1 VTLLFALVILAAAAA
16 LVACTLHLASVRN
29 FAQAGLT
36 MLPGLLIVVVVWQSA
51 SHSPEASSS
60 TARTYRVTLS
70 ALHARLGSGD
80 SLFAGGDPLVD
91 HLYMPELPAHL
102 LTIRP
107 AGDGELQLQTQTG
120 EPRVDGNPVGLLVYR
135 SQEPGDIP
143 DRDPDFGGT
152 RFPEHSSLCTADSQ
166 GQCGHSQHV
175 LTWALEKH
183 IVRHAGEP
191 PEQMEVV
198 QLYDGKSKLCAL
210 PAADQASRPGP
221 TRSIYPL
228 AAFGR
233 EGCHGSQ
240 PFTWGSEPAADFLYW
255 GGTKKDLLGHP
266 QRELYVLANSR
277 ARLLVAHD
285 GGASQVGDKDN
296 RRLLKAGS
304 ELDAHVYFYMLPALP
319 QDKGKEKEPSGRPAH
334 GSVQEAGIGLPPESG
349 DELDEDS
356 EPYSQLKER
365 RSFKISYP
373 QKQEP
378 GYSLVDLRLDTPEQQ
393 LKILDADTP
402 QMSLVSLEATPEVLK
417 TGPGALGFR
426 LIGSP
431 LASSLPNTIERIP
444 SSEQAEKLCRRAGTD
459 NLLVRSATGAGCAQ
473 LGRWFLLGDPER
485 MQVRLRIAPVESPP
499 GWISAILL
507 LVTVNFLT
515 RLWLRVS
522 PAQSVTL
529 GFLEIFLA
537 LRVLVAF
544 DAAALDWKAE
554 DTVANAWLALLW
566 LPLAFELA
574 PPSPVPIIRALLVRG
589 LKLFVVVAGTLVIVH
604 AQGADTSPY
613 TWRVFFNVHDGAGRV
628 VLVALGLA
636 FITAVLTRIDLH
648 AAWERLNRPAEQMAG
663 SLPTSQQGWRPW
675 VVAGALLA
683 FVAGLHFLLVVAGI
697 REQLPGGMRVAAVV
711 VPALV
716 VAWASLDAVVVRQAR
731 QGRPGWVL
739 AIALAIVPFLPMGSF
754 ALAHDNGAYVYF
766 IALAVLMCCQAV
778 PRGWAAWSTVSAASL
793 AIVCMLFAL
802 LGASPVFRSV
812 ALPAVGI
819 LVLCGFVLFFLIATT
834 KGWTQPQTWRP
845 LALISMILLVVS
857 LHVIGS
863 WAKWNTADPEAGEK
877 MSITALE
884 GVKVKTNTIRLMN
897 QAVPDLVALLATKD
911 GYEQRDAML
920 EMYAFSSPF
929 AGRGWPQKTP
939 PRELL
944 LTHINDT
951 VSAVHL
957 LSPFGRVGGIAVAI
971 FLLTF
976 VAAIFGLIDGS
987 PGLRASSAALAAL
1000 VLAMVSLYMLLDNIG
1015 VVPFTGRNFYF
1026 LSVQSESDLIE
1037 GGLLLVIALVGAIPA
1052 RRVSS

>member
-16 LVACTLHLASVRN
+16 MVACTLALASVRN
-29 FAQAGLT
+29 LAQAGLT
-36 MLPGLLIVVVVWQSA
+36 ILPGLLIVVVVWQSA
-51 SHSPEASSS
+51 AHSQGASSS

-91 HLYMPELPAHL
+91 HLYVPELPAHL

-107 AGDGELQLQTQTG
+107 AGEGQLQLQTQTG
-120 EPRVDGNPVGLLVYR
+120 EPKVDGNPVGLLVYR
-135 SQEPGDIP
+135 SQEPPDMP
-143 DRDPDFGGT
+143 DRDPEFGGT
-152 RFPEHSSLCTADSQ
+152 RFPEHSSLCTADRQ
-166 GQCGHSQHV
+166 GQCGQHV
-175 LTWALEKH
+175 LSWALEKH
-183 IVRHAGEP
+183 TVQHAGEP
-191 PEQMEVV
+191 PEEMEVV
-198 QLYDGKSKLCAL
+198 QLYDGKSRLCAL

-221 TRSIYPL
+221 ARSIYPL
-228 AAFGR
+228 AAFAR
-233 EGCHGSQ
+233 DGCRGSA
-240 PFTWGSEPAADFLYW
+240 FTWGSEPAADFLYW

-266 QRELYVLANSR
+266 QHELYVLANSR
-277 ARLLVAHD
+277 ARLQVAHD
-285 GGASQVGDKDN
+285 GGASPVGDKDN

-304 ELDAHVYFYMLPALP
+304 ELEAHVYFYMLPALP
-319 QDKGKEKEPSGRPAH
+319 PDRGKQQEPAGRPAR
-334 GSVQEAGIGLPPESG
+334 GKVQVAGIGPSPESG
-349 DELDEDS
+349 GELGEDS

-373 QKQEP
+373 QQQEA
-378 GYSLVDLRLDTPEQQ
+378 GYSRVDLRLDTPEQQ

-431 LASSLPNTIERIP
+431 LALSLPNTIERIP
-444 SSEQAEKLCRRAGTD
+444 SSEQADKLCRRAGTD
-459 NLLVRSATGAGCAQ
+459 NLLVRSATGAGCTQ

-485 MQVRLRIAPVESPP
+485 MQVRLRIAPVEPPP

-507 LVTVNFLT
+507 LVTVNFLI

-522 PAQSVTL
+522 QAQSVTL

-574 PPSPVPIIRALLVRG
+574 PPSPVPLIRAWLLRG
-589 LKLFVVVAGTLVIVH
+589 LKVFVAVAGTLMIVQ

-613 TWRVFFNVHDGAGRV
+613 TWHVFFNVHDGAGRV
-628 VLVALGLA
+628 VLAALGLA

-648 AAWERLNRPAEQMAG
+648 AAWERLSRPAAQMAG
-663 SLPTSQQGWRPW
+663 SLPSSQQGWKPW
-675 VVAGALLA
+675 VVAGSLLA
-683 FVAGLHFLLVVAGI
+683 AVAGVHLLLVVAGV

-716 VAWASLDAVVVRQAR
+716 VAWASLDSVVVRQAR

-739 AIALAIVPFLPMGSF
+739 AIALAVVPFLPLGTF

-778 PRGWAAWSTVSAASL
+778 PRGWAAWSTVSVAAL

-819 LVLCGFVLFFLIATT
+819 LVLCGLALFFLIATT

-845 LALISMILLVVS
+845 LVLLSMILMVIS
-857 LHVIGS
+857 LHLAGS

-897 QAVPDLVALLATKD
+897 QAVPDLVALLATKE

-929 AGRGWPQKTP
+929 AGRGWPQTIP

-976 VAAIFGLIDGS
+976 VAAIFGLTDGS
-987 PGLRASSAALAAL
+987 PGQRSSSAALAAL

-1052 RRVSS
+1052 RRVQA